1 VMAFLV
7 GFLMGFMFTGS
18 AFVLFATRR
27 RKRREVATW
36 TEDHYQPP
44 VTTRVINKH
53 RSIDL

>member
-1 VMAFLV
+1 MAFLV

-18 AFVLFATRR
+18 VFVLFATRR
-27 RKRREVATW
+27 RKRREVPTW

-44 VTTRVINKH
+44 VITRVINKH

>member
-1 VMAFLV
+1 MAFLV

-27 RKRREVATW
+27 RKRREVSTW

-53 RSIDL
+53 RSIEL